1 VDQDHVMSQQKPAHR
16 WSQYPPERARDRQLR
31 RDTAARLLADYL
43 DRVSLAV
50 RAMGFSVTDVQ
61 LGTGADLEARI
72 ILGAG
77 TGEFAGAPAGAE
89 LAWAED
95 VGWSATH
102 PLLDS
107 PANPWRY
114 LHLELVPSPDAVANF
129 LGALIVDGEQVGMPY
144 PAQFRHR
151 SQPLQPVIDALTR
164 HAVTQRP
171 ASTPVPRTPETP
183 RAVLAGQLSG
193 TAADRP

>member
-1 VDQDHVMSQQKPAHR
+1 MSQQNPARR

-31 RDTAARLLADYL
+31 RETATRLLADYL
-43 DRVSLAV
+43 NRVSLAL
-50 RAMGFSVTDVQ
+50 RDIGFNVTEVQ
-61 LGTGADLEARI
+61 LGAGPDLEARI
-72 ILGAG
+72 TLGAG
-77 TGEFAGAPAGAE
+77 TGEFAGVPAGGE

-114 LHLELVPSPDAVANF
+114 LHLELVPAPAAVANF
-129 LGALIVDGEQVGMPY
+129 LGALVADGEQVGMPY

-151 SQPLQPVIDALTR
+151 SQPLQPVIDALAR
-164 HAVTQRP
+164 RAVAQP
-171 ASTPVPRTPETP
+171 LVSMPVPRSPGAP
-183 RAVLAGQLSG
+183 RAALTDQG
-193 TAADRP
+193 AAAAYP